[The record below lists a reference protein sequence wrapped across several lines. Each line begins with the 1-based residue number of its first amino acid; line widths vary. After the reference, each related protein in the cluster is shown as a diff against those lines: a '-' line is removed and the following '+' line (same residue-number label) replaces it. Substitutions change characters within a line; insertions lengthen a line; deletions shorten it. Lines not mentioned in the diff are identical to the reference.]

1 MLRKNIAKT
10 YNSTISYE
18 IFAKFTSFGC
28 DDVKLFGNTLYI
40 GYISRTISN
49 WGCLLIDLSKLDQ
62 KKLFSML
69 YVKLA

>member
-10 YNSTISYE
+10 YNSTFYICTYIYFTISYE

-49 WGCLLIDLSKLDQ
+49 
-62 KKLFSML
+62 M
-69 YVKLA
+69 A